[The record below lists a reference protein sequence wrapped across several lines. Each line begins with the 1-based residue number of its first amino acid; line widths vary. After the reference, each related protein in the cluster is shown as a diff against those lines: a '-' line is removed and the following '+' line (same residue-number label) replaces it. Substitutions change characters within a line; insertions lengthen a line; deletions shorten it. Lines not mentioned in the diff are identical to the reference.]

1 MIEKPRKRIGIVSL
15 LLLSFAWIL
24 WPTLSTFA
32 QTAQPKR
39 LTLNWTL
46 TKTGKPLEREALITL
61 TDAQDQPVSGA
72 SIELNVDMPSM
83 PMMHAVPKTI
93 AQPTGEPGR
102 YKARFTLEMA
112 GEWAAQIEIRNPGR
126 TKVVKKFTVD

>member
-46 TKTGKPLEREALITL
+46 TKTGKPLERE
-61 TDAQDQPVSGA
+61 
-72 SIELNVDMPSM
+72 
-83 PMMHAVPKTI
+83 
-93 AQPTGEPGR
+93 R
-102 YKARFTLEMA
+102 
-112 GEWAAQIEIRNPGR
+112 
-126 TKVVKKFTVD
+126 